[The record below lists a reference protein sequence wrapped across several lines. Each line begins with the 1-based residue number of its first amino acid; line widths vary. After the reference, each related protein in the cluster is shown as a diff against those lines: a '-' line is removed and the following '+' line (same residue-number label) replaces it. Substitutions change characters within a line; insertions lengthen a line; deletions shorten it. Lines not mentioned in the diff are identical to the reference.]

1 MKFVLKHFNISS
13 TIWYWLCFA
22 KIFSPIVV
30 FKLIWFYIYLENV
43 FWLVT
48 VFRLDE
54 ISHSLGY
61 HMIYDPNLF
70 KLGMVVN
77 KVW

>member
-1 MKFVLKHFNISS
+1 MLGLV
-13 TIWYWLCFA
+13 FA
-22 KIFSPIVV
+22 KILSPVMV
-30 FKLIWFYIYLENV
+30 FKLIWFYIYLEYV

-54 ISHSLGY
+54 ISHSLRY